1 MRFLKLL
8 HIPLFLI
15 KKPKKTVIE
24 GNNLHIFLWHLQDQK
39 HFPEKPPITQF
50 GMSKKIDA

>member
-8 HIPLFLI
+8 HIPLFLV
-15 KKPKKTVIE
+15 KKTQKVGIK

-39 HFPEKPPITQF
+39 HFSEKPPITQF
-50 GMSKKIDA
+50 GTP